1 VTLFEA
7 RVLVPA
13 PPWRR
18 GVLKQSIAGVPCA
31 LAFEIVDQRGG
42 IAELELGFEAGE
54 RRAGGKG
61 PDPGDPASA
70 SERVDPQEVGDPRK
84 CSVVMLAEAGFPVLG
99 DRPRAGAQLKG
110 GPRWLYPGASW
121 SAGSGA
127 PAWWPEEEVFPGV
140 EGRAGRLPELAVS
153 LATQRVLARGH
164 PWILRDEETGDCAG
178 YLPGTL
184 VQVVGPTGKRLGLAR
199 VEGSDSLAARMWT
212 RDGGLDAKPESV
224 EARVARALERRRAL
238 LAPPRGEPRS
248 DAYRLVH
255 GEADGLPGIV
265 VDRLGHMLRVL
276 VNASGWDV
284 IGPRVLAALVD
295 GLSAQLGPNP
305 PVVEVLHLRHPP
317 RGELECVR
325 LAQGSLHA
333 RSPSPPPGASVPDG
347 DGRIVVHELGLA
359 YLVDPGLQ
367 APTRSTP
374 GIGLFFDQREN
385 RRRLM
390 EHAGRGGHWLN
401 LFAHTGAFS
410 VALLAAGATR
420 VTSVDLSA
428 AYLRWLEENL
438 ALNRER
444 GVEARNHR
452 SVRGDGRRFLARLA
466 PHERFEGI
474 ILDPPTAASAGR
486 RFWSVAR
493 DLRPLVEDALAHLN
507 PGGVLLVSR
516 NDRRGKQRIEE
527 VVESAARSAGVAIEM
542 LGDAPAGSDFPSLVG
557 FEEGEPFRALLVRRR
572 A

>member
-1 VTLFEA
+1 MTHIEA
-7 RVLVPA
+7 RVLVPS

-18 GVLKQSIAGVPCA
+18 GVLKLSMGGVPCA
-31 LAFEIVDQRGG
+31 LAFEIVEQRGG
-42 IAELELGFEAGE
+42 IAELALGFEAGE
-54 RRAGGKG
+54 RRAGGEG
-61 PDPGDPASA
+61 ADSGEPSSA
-70 SERVDPQEVGDPRK
+70 SESVDPKQVGDPRK
-84 CSVVMLAEAGFPVLG
+84 CSLVMLAEAGFPVLG
-99 DRPRAGAQLKG
+99 DSPRAGARLKG
-110 GPRWLYPGASW
+110 GPRWLYSGASW

-127 PAWWPEEEVFPGV
+127 PAWWPEEEVFPRI
-140 EGRAGRLPELAVS
+140 EGRGGRLPELAVS
-153 LATQRVLARGH
+153 RVTQRVLARGH
-164 PWILRDEETGDCAG
+164 PWILRDAETGDCAG
-178 YLPGTL
+178 LLPGTL
-184 VQVVGPTGKRLGLAR
+184 VQVVGPKGKRLGLAR
-199 VEGSDSLAARMWT
+199 VEGAGSLAARMWT
-212 RDGGLDAKPESV
+212 QGGGADTKPESV
-224 EARVARALERRRAL
+224 EARVARALKRRRAL
-238 LAPPRGEPRS
+238 LVPPRGEPRS

-265 VDRLGHMLRVL
+265 VDRLGSVLRVL
-276 VNASGWDV
+276 VSGRGWDAV
-284 IGPRVLAALVD
+284 RPRVLAALVG

-317 RGELECVR
+317 GGELERVR

-333 RSPSPPPGASVPDG
+333 RSPGAGVPDG

-367 APTRSTP
+367 TPTRSTP
-374 GIGLFFDQREN
+374 GFGLFFDQREN

-390 EHAGRGGHWLN
+390 EHAGRGGRWLN

-438 ALNRER
+438 ALNGKR

-486 RFWSVAR
+486 NFWSVAR
-493 DLRPLVEDALAHLN
+493 DLRPLVEGALAHLH

-542 LGDAPAGSDFPSLVG
+542 LGDAPAGSDFPRLEG
-557 FEEGEPFRALLVRRR
+557 FEEGEPFKALLVRRR